1 MKQPANKSKAY
12 TSFILLRDKA
22 LERLY
27 INAQAKID
35 DELRGVFSRVIEMIS
50 YRYGSIPKDS
60 IKTNRA
66 KYSLTQIN
74 HAIDSEFYKSAHFI
88 EHIYKT
94 LMKHSFLLSSVGEA
108 EAITRTTDT
117 QTAIHINDHE
127 LRHISDKT
135 SQGHEVFDR
144 IIHSLTVISHKLM
157 SAIEYSRIRG
167 ETREE
172 LIPRLLKALPQV
184 KKTKRH
190 KRALKPVIKEA
201 SKIVKKGTEFE
212 VKAFIP
218 ENEWQIM
225 VTNYMNDYIPSNR
238 GPESI
243 YDVDYDVPEVS
254 AGTAAVVTVERYGW
268 DLEREM
274 ANDFVSSV
282 RSGQNEAANQNGIV
296 DFSIIAIIDDHT
308 CDECCGDYGCI
319 DFDGKT
325 TKEVEEM
332 TEGEQSAPPFHFNCR
347 CSMAPMLDNMPDLE
361 QSNEEEFNQWLNS

>member
-1 MKQPANKSKAY
+1 
-12 TSFILLRDKA
+12 
-22 LERLY
+22 
-27 INAQAKID
+27 
-35 DELRGVFSRVIEMIS
+35 
-50 YRYGSIPKDS
+50 
-60 IKTNRA
+60 
-66 KYSLTQIN
+66 
-74 HAIDSEFYKSAHFI
+74 
-88 EHIYKT
+88 
-94 LMKHSFLLSSVGEA
+94 
-108 EAITRTTDT
+108 
-117 QTAIHINDHE
+117 
-127 LRHISDKT
+127 
-135 SQGHEVFDR
+135 VFDR

-201 SKIVKKGTEFE
+201 SKIIKKGTEFE

-274 ANDFVSSV
+274 ANNFVSSV